1 MKRNTHALTHTHTQ
15 IQKER
20 EQERE
25 LHTPECN
32 TQYIY
37 MHSLIELWSKFKSS
51 NASQTGI
58 SNNSKMDNC
67 TTVII
72 SSLIVQIR

>member
-1 MKRNTHALTHTHTQ
+1 MHSRAHTHTL

-20 EQERE
+20 QQERE

>member
-1 MKRNTHALTHTHTQ
+1 MKRNTHALTRTHTQ

-37 MHSLIELWSKFKSS
+37 MHTLIELWSKFKSS